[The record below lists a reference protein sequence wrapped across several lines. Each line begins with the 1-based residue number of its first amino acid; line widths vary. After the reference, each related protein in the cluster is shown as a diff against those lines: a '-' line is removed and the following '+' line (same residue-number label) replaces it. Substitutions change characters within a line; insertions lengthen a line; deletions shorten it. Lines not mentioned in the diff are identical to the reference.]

1 MIPTQPYESLPGNHQ
16 SVLMSPLQLT
26 PEMGAE
32 LAYTEV
38 EASTT
43 AVTHTLNAATRL
55 VEIQVDDYAVRVRRH
70 ITGDTSACTASNA
83 MGRVK
88 VGDTRHYGVSA
99 DATALSLLALGTTNV
114 VIIEY

>member
-1 MIPTQPYESLPGNHQ
+1 MIPTQPYESLPGNQQ

-55 VEIQVDDYAVRVRRH
+55 VEIQVD
-70 ITGDTSACTASNA
+70 
-83 MGRVK
+83 
-88 VGDTRHYGVSA
+88 
-99 DATALSLLALGTTNV
+99 
-114 VIIEY
+114 

>member
-1 MIPTQPYESLPGNHQ
+1 MIPTQPFESLPGNQQ
-16 SVLMSPLQLT
+16 SVMMSPLQLT
-26 PEMGAE
+26 PEMGTE

-55 VEIQVDDYAVRVRRH
+55 VEIQADDYAVRVRRH
-70 ITGDTSACTASNA
+70 TAEDEDDCTASNA
-83 MGRVK
+83 MGRVTA
-88 VGDTRHYGVSA
+88 GGTRHYGVSA